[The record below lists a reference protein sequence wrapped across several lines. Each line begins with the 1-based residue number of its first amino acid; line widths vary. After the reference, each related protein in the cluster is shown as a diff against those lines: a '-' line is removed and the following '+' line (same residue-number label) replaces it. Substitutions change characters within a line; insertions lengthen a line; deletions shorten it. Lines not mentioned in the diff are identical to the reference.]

1 MIKVNQCVRC
11 VLPWKFDLV
20 LIGIT
25 FVSIPIHPLKN
36 CNQTEKDMAY
46 LTVETSRETCNSSA
60 PSTIIEG
67 LATILLAFSEMEI
80 DYHHSSKYSQ
90 TETMRKQR
98 MYIFQYLLVFWKSN
112 SVQLWINFFT
122 IKINLNLLRETIAI
136 CIYIYLQRV
145 KEQTA
150 FYETF

>member
-1 MIKVNQCVRC
+1 
-11 VLPWKFDLV
+11 
-20 LIGIT
+20 
-25 FVSIPIHPLKN
+25 
-36 CNQTEKDMAY
+36 MAY

-98 MYIFQYLLVFWKSN
+98 MYIFQYLLGFLSLIVFSYGLIFLQSKS
-112 SVQLWINFFT
+112 I
-122 IKINLNLLRETIAI
+122 
-136 CIYIYLQRV
+136 
-145 KEQTA
+145 
-150 FYETF
+150 

>member
-36 CNQTEKDMAY
+36 CNQPEKDMAY

-80 DYHHSSKYSQ
+80 DYHHSSKTKLKLCGNKGCTYFNI
-90 TETMRKQR
+90 
-98 MYIFQYLLVFWKSN
+98 YWVFFKSN

>member
-25 FVSIPIHPLKN
+25 FVAIPIHPLKN
-36 CNQTEKDMAY
+36 YNQPEKDMAY
-46 LTVETSRETCNSSA
+46 LTVETSRKTCNSSA
-60 PSTIIEG
+60 HPRSQWDQ
-67 LATILLAFSEMEI
+67 LLLAFSEMEI

-98 MYIFQYLLVFWKSN
+98 MYIFQYLLGFLKSN

-122 IKINLNLLRETIAI
+122 IKINLNLLRETIDI
-136 CIYIYLQRV
+136 CIYIY